1 MKLEIGVRILNKI
14 RPFYT
19 IDYIK
24 IKVWVISRLKGISI
38 VVFNVKD
45 GIKEYNINIYQD
57 ELYDKIFK
65 DIYCSLQLDI
75 EFY

>member
-24 IKVWVISRLKGISI
+24 IKVSRLKGISI

-75 EFY
+75 ECY

>member
-1 MKLEIGVRILNKI
+1 MKLEFGVRILKKI
-14 RPFYT
+14 RPIYT

-24 IKVWVISRLKGISI
+24 IKVSRLKGISI

-75 EFY
+75 ECY

>member
-24 IKVWVISRLKGISI
+24 ISRLKGISI

-75 EFY
+75 ECY